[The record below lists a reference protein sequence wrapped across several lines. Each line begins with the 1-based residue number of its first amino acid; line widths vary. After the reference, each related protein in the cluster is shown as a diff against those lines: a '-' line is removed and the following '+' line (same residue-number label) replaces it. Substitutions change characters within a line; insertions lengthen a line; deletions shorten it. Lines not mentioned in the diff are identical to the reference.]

1 MNKEITLIPEVR
13 FPEFINDGDW
23 EKSTIGEIGSF
34 YYGKSAPKWSLSDDA
49 LTPCVRY
56 GELYTKFGAIIS
68 KIYSHTN
75 VDSNN
80 LRFSKGGEILIPR
93 VGEIPQDFAKNVC
106 FLPFPNIAIGEM
118 ISVFE
123 TAEHPIFYT
132 YYFRTLIKQF
142 SEVVE
147 GQNVKNLYYINLKP
161 ISIGKPSYIEQ
172 KKIADCLS
180 SLDDVIEANDI
191 KLKLLNDHKK
201 GLLQNLFPKEGKTVP
216 EFRFP
221 EFKSDKE
228 WILKPLKEVFRIF
241 QGFAFSS
248 DDSVQAGTRW
258 LKIAD
263 VGIQQ
268 MKSDTES
275 FLPKDFVSIYEKFLV
290 KKGEYVLAL
299 TRPILN
305 GKLKIAKVDDV
316 YHNSLLNQRVGK
328 IVTSNSRSF
337 IYYLLQTYSMI
348 DLISRNIAG
357 NEPPNLSFQ
366 QIENSLILVP
376 EKIIEQEKIA
386 SCIASLDELILEQ
399 SKRIEQLG
407 QYKKGLMQSLFPKMN
422 D

>member
-1 MNKEITLIPEVR
+1 MNKEHTLLPELR
-13 FPEFINDGDW
+13 FPEFIEDGDW
-23 EKSTIGEIGSF
+23 QKSTIGDIGNF

-56 GELYTKFGAIIS
+56 GELYTKFGTIIS

-75 VDSNN
+75 VDPNN

-123 TAEHPIFYT
+123 TTEHPIFYT
-132 YYFRTLIKQF
+132 HYFRTLTKQF

-147 GQNVKNLYYINLKP
+147 GQNVKNLYYVNLEP
-161 ISIGKPSYIEQ
+161 ITVGKPSYTEQ

-180 SLDDVIEANDI
+180 SLDDVIEANNK
-191 KLKLLNDHKK
+191 KLKLLSDHKK
-201 GLLQNLFPKEGKTVP
+201 GLLQNLFPMEGKTVP
-216 EFRFP
+216 KFRFP
-221 EFKSDKE
+221 AFKSDKE
-228 WILKPLKEVFRIF
+228 WVSKPLKEVFTIF

-248 DDSVQAGTRW
+248 DDSVSTGSRW

-268 MKSDTES
+268 MKSNNES
-275 FLPKDFVSIYEKFLV
+275 FLPKDFVDLYEKYLV

-305 GKLKIAKVDDV
+305 GKLKIAQVDDV
-316 YHNSLLNQRVGK
+316 FNNSLLNQRVGK
-328 IVTSNSRSF
+328 IVTSNNSGF
-337 IYYLLQTYSMI
+337 VYYLLQTYSMI
-348 DLISRNIAG
+348 DLIGRNIAG

-366 QIENSLILVP
+366 QIENCLILVP
-376 EKIIEQEKIA
+376 EKIIEQEKIT
-386 SCIASLDELILEQ
+386 SCLASLDDLILEQ
-399 SKRIEQLG
+399 SKKIDHLKL
-407 QYKKGLMQSLFPKMN
+407 YKKGLMQSLFPEIK